1 MGDID
6 SLEYAVGDDLRI
18 RHSGRVF
25 TFPSPVE
32 MHFQVVLQHLYLEHA
47 PQTPDMADWKRALVF
62 ERWRLAYD
70 LPTFD
75 QSRRLTYLV
84 DHYRDAL
91 TADLTP
97 IGVDLAEM
105 WRSRRWRTLLAI
117 IDRLPAH
124 SHYASA
130 VGDDEEHMKML
141 AEAMANRKAEDEPKK
156 PLSMIGWTRE
166 ASLLEDVYDAVR
178 HVAHTVAA
186 VQLGQKAGQPPKP
199 RERPMSPIQTAMA
212 KATAARK
219 EKAHKSLVARMLP
232 HKSTPAEPVE

>member
-6 SLEYAVGDDLRI
+6 SLEYAVGDDLRVKCA
-18 RHSGRVF
+18 GRTF
-25 TFPSPVE
+25 TLPGPRA
-32 MHFQVVLQHLYLEHA
+32 MNFQVVLQHLHLEHA
-47 PQTPDMADWKRALVF
+47 PNTPAMPEWKRALVF
-62 ERWRLAYD
+62 ERWRLAHD
-70 LPTFD
+70 LPPFE
-75 QSRRLTYLV
+75 QARRLTYLV

-97 IGVDLAEM
+97 IGVDLIEM

-130 VGDDEEHMKML
+130 VGDDEEHMEML
-141 AEAMANRKAEDEPKK
+141 AQAMANRKAGDEPKK

-166 ASLLEDVYDAVR
+166 ASLLEDVYEAVR

-199 RERPMSPIQTAMA
+199 RERPMSPLQTAME
-212 KATAARK
+212 KATLERK
-219 EKAHKSLVARMLP
+219 EKSHKRLVARVLP